1 MEKPII
7 QIQNMGKTFK
17 TANGLVKAL
26 DQINLDICQGEI
38 FGIIGLGG
46 KKYAGAVY
54 QLSGGAHRR
63 PGFI

>member
-38 FGIIGLGG
+38 FGIIGLSGAG
-46 KKYAGAVY
+46 KKENG
-54 QLSGGAHRR
+54 
-63 PGFI
+63 